1 MRALIPSAVLAVL
14 LGIVVL
20 LFASLAVRAADDS
33 GIYPPGVPADSA
45 FVRVVDL
52 SGAGGAQALVDN
64 LPVPVGAN
72 ASTTYQVITPGKH
85 TIALGAQS
93 IDLEAEPSSA
103 YTIALDTTGAHAAAI
118 NKDLM
123 ANDPAKA
130 TIALY
135 NYTDEPI
142 TLTALAKE
150 VPVFEAVAPGAAGQ
164 REMNPVGVD
173 LKVKAAAAVVEAFPG
188 FAIQPRSLVSF
199 FVFGSSGAL
208 AVKSDVARGDR

>member
-1 MRALIPSAVLAVL
+1 MMRLSALVAACFLVLS
-14 LGIVVL
+14 LGT
-20 LFASLAVRAADDS
+20 LAGRAADDS

-45 FVRVVDL
+45 FVRIVDV
-52 SGAGGAQALVDN
+52 SGAEGAQAQIDN
-64 LPVPVGAN
+64 LPVPVGVS
-72 ASTTYQVITPGKH
+72 ASTTYQVVTPGKH
-85 TIALGAQS
+85 TITLGSQS
-93 IDLEAEPSSA
+93 TDITAEPSTA
-103 YTIALDTTGAHAAAI
+103 YTIGMDATGAHAVAI

-135 NYTDEPI
+135 NYSDQAI

-150 VPVFEAVAPGAAGQ
+150 VPVFDPIAPGAAGQ
-164 REMNPVGVD
+164 RAMNPVGVD
-173 LKVKAAAAVVEAFPG
+173 LKVKSDTGVVQEFPG

-208 AVKSDVARGDR
+208 SVKSDVARGDR